1 MVEQFGSRGEL
12 DQNVLPD
19 GLGDTGRDFALIG
32 GIRSLDKHLVGEI
45 RRRDEKFIV
54 VMLPGQILVL
64 AACQS
69 DGGKSRDS
77 NI

>member
-1 MVEQFGSRGEL
+1 MIISVKER
-12 DQNVLPD
+12 
-19 GLGDTGRDFALIG
+19 LGDTGRDFALIG

-64 AACQS
+64 ARMRLF
-69 DGGKSRDS
+69 SR
-77 NI
+77 